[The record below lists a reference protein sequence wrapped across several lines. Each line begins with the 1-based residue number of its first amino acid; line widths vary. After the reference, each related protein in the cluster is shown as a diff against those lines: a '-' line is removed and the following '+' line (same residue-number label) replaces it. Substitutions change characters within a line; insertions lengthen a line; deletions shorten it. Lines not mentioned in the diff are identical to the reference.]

1 MSVPRNHEIIERYC
15 SHVDDN
21 VIMIKKR
28 TEKDKYIC
36 LSSHR
41 CRHLHPHGCERAD
54 AEPEDECGGK
64 A

>member
-1 MSVPRNHEIIERYC
+1 MPSKRNHEIIERYC

-21 VIMIKKR
+21 VIMVKKR

-41 CRHLHPHGCERAD
+41 CRHLRPAGCERAD
-54 AEPEDECGGK
+54 TEPEEDVPESG
-64 A
+64 